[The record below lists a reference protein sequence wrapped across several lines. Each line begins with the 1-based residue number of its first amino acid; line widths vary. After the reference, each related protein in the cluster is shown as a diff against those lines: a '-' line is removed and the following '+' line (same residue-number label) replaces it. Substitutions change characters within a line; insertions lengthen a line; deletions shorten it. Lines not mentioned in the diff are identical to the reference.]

1 MQGFLR
7 LCIILHT
14 KEMVIMHY
22 ASVLERHATLH
33 RRPVARWKGVSPYGR
48 MGGRQ
53 KKRAS
58 TGATPC

>member
-22 ASVLERHATLH
+22 ASALERHTTLH
-33 RRPVARWKGVSPYGR
+33 RRPVVRRKGTDLYGR